1 MEKPIVTQAMIDAF
15 DEFTHVT
22 FDRRAFMSR
31 LTALT
36 GSAAAAAAVLPLLSA
51 GQAAAQT
58 VPADDAR
65 LTIEEVDLNGL
76 KGYVARPKGAAG
88 KLPTVLVIHEN
99 RGLTPHIRDVTRKLA
114 LEGFMALGADFLS
127 PLGGTPAN
135 EDEARTLIGKLDSA
149 QTVANAEKYLDWLSM
164 HPRGN
169 GKTGAMG
176 FCWGGG
182 QVNRIA
188 TQSKALD
195 AGVAYYGAQAPL
207 ADVPAIQAPLMLHYA
222 GLDARINAGIEAY
235 SAALTAAG
243 KRFEIHIYDGV
254 NHAFN
259 NDTSAARYNK
269 EAADL
274 AWRRTVDFFKA
285 NLA

>member
-1 MEKPIVTQAMIDAF
+1 MDKPTVTQAMIDAF

-51 GQAAAQT
+51 GRAAAET
-58 VPADDAR
+58 VPSDDAR

-88 KLPTVLVIHEN
+88 KLPAVLVIHEN

-114 LEGFMALGADFLS
+114 LEGFVALGADFLS

-135 EDEARTLIGKLDSA
+135 EDEARTLIGKLDAA
-149 QTVANAEKYLDWLSM
+149 QTVANAETYLDWLSM
-164 HPRGN
+164 HPKGN
-169 GKTGAMG
+169 GKTGAVG

-188 TQSKALD
+188 TKSKALD

-207 ADVPAIQAPLMLHYA
+207 TDVPTIQAPLMLHYA
-222 GLDARINAGIEAY
+222 GLDTRINAGIEAY
-235 SAALTAAG
+235 RTALTTAG
-243 KRFEIHIYDGV
+243 KRFEIHVYDGV

-259 NDTSAARYNK
+259 NDTSAARYDK
-269 EAADL
+269 AAADL
-274 AWRRTVDFFKA
+274 AWQRTVGFFKT